1 MVFFPLMNSVLYEV
15 VPRSKYLSFPALLF
29 LLTTIETII
38 DNHTIIIKYFIV
50 GTALLPVNH
59 ANIVQAVKKC
69 YKIKIDYRDL
79 RWCFLWFCNVNCSCF
94 Y

>member
-38 DNHTIIIKYFIV
+38 DNHRQSY
-50 GTALLPVNH
+50 
-59 ANIVQAVKKC
+59 
-69 YKIKIDYRDL
+69 DYNKVL
-79 RWCFLWFCNVNCSCF
+79 YSWYSAPSC
-94 Y
+94 